1 MEVSGLPDWQ
11 TDMDNPDFAK
21 IAEAMGMRAIT
32 VTDPAKVDE
41 ALTEA
46 FAYDGP
52 ILLNVITDPN
62 ALAMPPK
69 ITFEQ
74 MKGMATSMTKL
85 MLSGHMDDVWKKIE
99 SNKKHLKELL

>member
-1 MEVSGLPDWQ
+1 
-11 TDMDNPDFAK
+11 
-21 IAEAMGMRAIT
+21 
-32 VTDPAKVDE
+32 DE

-46 FAYDGP
+46 FSYNGP
-52 ILLNVITDPN
+52 MLLNIITDAD

-85 MLSGHMDDVWKKIE
+85 MLSGRMDEVWKTIE
-99 SNKKHLKELL
+99 SNKRHLKDLL